1 MGWNLMNKV
10 GIEIDLIH
18 GKVFLNNFHVLRPL
32 TRLLIHLAGV
42 ALAST
47 EIRPA
52 LVVVVVATK
61 KR

>member
-1 MGWNLMNKV
+1 MNQV

-18 GKVFLNNFHVLRPL
+18 GKVFLNNFRVLHPL
-32 TRLLIHLAGV
+32 TWILIHLSHLAGV
-42 ALAST
+42 AST

-61 KR
+61 KL